1 MVQWTHFMM
10 ENMMFELQKQQCF
23 LDYNLACIKFNK
35 KYVDYLINH
44 DYFFAVKKEKQYE
57 EGLTVI
63 YIFSKNIDEN
73 IEKCDEITVRATAKA
88 NKRWGKDVDKD
99 EDDIPF

>member
-1 MVQWTHFMM
+1 M
-10 ENMMFELQKQQCF
+10 
-23 LDYNLACIKFNK
+23 ACIRFNK
-35 KYVDYLINH
+35 KYVIELIKKK
-44 DYFFAVKKEKQYE
+44 YFFIKEKEKQSE
-57 EGLTVI
+57 DEVTVI

-99 EDDIPF
+99 EDDISF